1 MTKVKP
7 RERILDTA
15 AKLFVRDGFHATGID
30 TIVAEAEVAKM
41 TLYKHF
47 ESKDTLILE
56 VLRRGDEQW
65 RARFESTVEKMAKT
79 PEKKLLA
86 LFDALQDWFEDEDF
100 YGCTFINASAEY
112 SAQKED
118 NKVLDVAEEHN
129 NLVGEYIHSLAAKAK
144 IKDPAKLTKQISIL
158 MEGAIVCAVIH
169 GQAEVAQEAKEAA
182 KVLIQEQLNH
192 KAI

>member
-1 MTKVKP
+1 MIKVKP
-7 RERILDTA
+7 RERILETA

-47 ESKDTLILE
+47 ESKETLILE

-65 RARFESTVEKMAKT
+65 RTRFESTVEKMAKT
-79 PEKKLLA
+79 PEKRLLA

-112 SAQKED
+112 SVHKDD
-118 NKVLDVAEEHN
+118 NKVLDVAGEHN
-129 NLVGEYIHSLAAKAK
+129 RLVSEYVYDLALEAKVNDPQKLSNHISLL
-144 IKDPAKLTKQISIL
+144 I
-158 MEGAIVCAVIH
+158 EGAIVSAMIK
-169 GQAEVAQEAKEAA
+169 GQANVAQEAKEAA
-182 KVLIQEQLNH
+182 KILIQEQL
-192 KAI
+192 KT